1 MELIKNSQD
10 FALIAFGGEGR
21 ATLVQSIVAI
31 EAEWSFLALAHPESK
46 AKLLTFVDQVCVGIL
61 NGEVND
67 TLQHLQ
73 EDFVLAG
80 S

>member
-1 MELIKNSQD
+1 MELIKNFQD
-10 FALIAFGGEGR
+10 FALIAFGGKGR
-21 ATLVQSIVAI
+21 STLVQSIMAI
-31 EAEWSFLALAHPESK
+31 EAKWPLFDLAHLESK

-61 NGEVND
+61 NGEVNY